1 MNTAAVSVM
10 LEAIKTSF
18 FTVSPCSLYVFAHYT
33 LPLLHSHTTSPH
45 SHYTFSP
52 LTYTKYPLPSLSPLT
67 HTTHSLQQV
76 LTVDFSPATEEI
88 ETSQKPEK
96 LENTEINTAT
106 EHIRN
111 VVM

>member
-1 MNTAAVSVM
+1 MFSH
-10 LEAIKTSF
+10 IIH
-18 FTVSPCSLYVFAHYT
+18 SLSYT
-33 LPLLHSHTTSPH
+33 LT
-45 SHYTFSP
+45 
-52 LTYTKYPLPSLSPLT
+52 LPPLT
-67 HTTHSLQQV
+67 HTTHSLPPLAHTTHSLTQV

-96 LENTEINTAT
+96 LENTESNTAT